1 MKLKDIMGNK
11 LHSSLVGIIDDEMK
25 KASDSSYG
33 YAICDIIIDKFEKQN
48 KGYKL
53 CFGEVDRD
61 NPDVIDFVGF
71 LLNQLEGKTVVD
83 YITLGLDDVYVA
95 FVIYKDL

>member
-1 MKLKDIMGNK
+1 MKLKDIFGNNI
-11 LHSSLVGIIDDEMK
+11 HNSLVSIIDSEMK
-25 KASDSSYG
+25 KASDSYYG
-33 YAICDIIIDKFEKQN
+33 YAICATIINEFEEQN

-53 CFGEVDRD
+53 CFCEVDRD

-83 YITLGLDDVYVA
+83 HITVGLTDVYVA